1 MPMVGARLIKLHHPS
16 DTDLPPNFCTSLS
29 ISNSFR
35 RKNTKIKTN
44 LPGRQV
50 ETFQTKVLLLPRDWW
65 LCYRNLL
72 RRSPPTGGDFVE
84 SCTGWIIGV
93 EEEGSVENEVV
104 EVGEVDGEEDGAG
117 RLAAGM
123 KGDGDKEG

>member
-1 MPMVGARLIKLHHPS
+1 M
-16 DTDLPPNFCTSLS
+16 TT
-29 ISNSFR
+29 
-35 RKNTKIKTN
+35 

-104 EVGEVDGEEDGAG
+104 EVDGEEDGAG
-117 RLAAGM
+117 CLAAGM